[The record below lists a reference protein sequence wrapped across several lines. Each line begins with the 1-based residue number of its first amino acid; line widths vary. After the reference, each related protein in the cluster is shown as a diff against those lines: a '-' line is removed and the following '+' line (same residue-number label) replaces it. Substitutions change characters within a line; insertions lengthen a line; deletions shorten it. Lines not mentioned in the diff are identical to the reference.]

1 MAVTHP
7 QSVLAAIAISGRVE
21 SNAVQPPSPLAAVK
35 AGDNITLSF
44 HADPQSQSASESNV
58 HAYKI
63 IASTFNLA
71 FETAKLNIS
80 STTPSYFVLYKGMP
94 KADGF
99 WVSSSPQ
106 SPGGVPIVTTPDGF
120 QATAELGYE
129 GGTLPS
135 TDIIAAAGVYKY
147 DNLTR
152 FGFDVWKVIPD
163 NIALGFSF
171 EALEIRKIER

>member
-1 MAVTHP
+1 M
-7 QSVLAAIAISGRVE
+7 
-21 SNAVQPPSPLAAVK
+21 
-35 AGDNITLSF
+35 
-44 HADPQSQSASESNV
+44 
-58 HAYKI
+58 
-63 IASTFNLA
+63 
-71 FETAKLNIS
+71 
-80 STTPSYFVLYKGMP
+80 
-94 KADGF
+94 
-99 WVSSSPQ
+99 
-106 SPGGVPIVTTPDGF
+106 PIVTTPDNGF